1 MAGVLVGK
9 SMAHLDLGVTLVI
22 VVGGFDVAQ
31 RVVDSAQGVVV
42 RLARGGGDSGEVKL
56 VGARLQRGRLPPGRA
71 QPLRQ
76 FLARPFERPGFASM
90 TKPSNS
96 VLDI

>member
-1 MAGVLVGK
+1 MAGVLFGK
-9 SMAHLDLGVTLVI
+9 LMANLDLGVTLVI

-56 VGARLQRGRLPPGRA
+56 VGARLQRGRLPQVARSHSASFSLAPSSDQG
-71 QPLRQ
+71 LR
-76 FLARPFERPGFASM
+76 R
-90 TKPSNS
+90 
-96 VLDI
+96 